1 MKYEISLLVI
11 ETTPVSGSIISILA
25 YSFVFGLKH
34 AVEPD
39 HLAAVSSIVSERK
52 SLLGSMIVGGWWGCG
67 HTLSLLLAGVG
78 VTLLGFDLREEHLR
92 PIEPLVAAMLIALG
106 LNALR
111 RLASEGNHFDKI
123 ENQIHET
130 ATRHAVR
137 PRKYPH
143 THPGPGHIGFRPLI
157 VGMIHGLAGSAALLL
172 LLIPV
177 IPSFWLKLVY
187 LLVFGAGSIIG
198 MMLMSWLLGLPA
210 RLTANRFARIHF
222 CVRALAGLF
231 GVLFG
236 LRLLYEFVTG

>member
-1 MKYEISLLVI
+1 
-11 ETTPVSGSIISILA
+11 
-25 YSFVFGLKH
+25 
-34 AVEPD
+34 
-39 HLAAVSSIVSERK
+39 
-52 SLLGSMIVGGWWGCG
+52 
-67 HTLSLLLAGVG
+67 
-78 VTLLGFDLREEHLR
+78 
-92 PIEPLVAAMLIALG
+92 
-106 LNALR
+106 
-111 RLASEGNHFDKI
+111 
-123 ENQIHET
+123 
-130 ATRHAVR
+130 
-137 PRKYPH
+137 
-143 THPGPGHIGFRPLI
+143 
-157 VGMIHGLAGSAALLL
+157 MIHGLAGSAALLL